1 MTAALDN
8 HLPAIAKQHL
18 TNMATSLDHRI
29 DVARTN
35 NDYRLLELLLK
46 EKDQLES
53 LPGHWLDAPKNIGER
68 LRFLWKKIVQTF
80 ENADKLNVE
89 KIVDIS
95 GNVWWYAHDPRTGKA
110 LWAESEPE
118 IVKWIEDNDLGN

>member
-8 HLPAIAKQHL
+8 HLPAIVRQHL
-18 TNMATSLDHRI
+18 TNMAASLDHRI
-29 DVARTN
+29 DVARAN

-53 LPGHWLDAPKNIGER
+53 FPDHWMNAPKNIVER
-68 LRFLWKKIVQTF
+68 FQFLWKKVVQSF
-80 ENADKLNVE
+80 ENVGKLNVE
-89 KIVDIS
+89 KIVDVS
-95 GNVWWYAHDPRTGKA
+95 GNVWWYAHDPRTGKT

-118 IVKWIEDNDLGN
+118 IVKWIEDNELGN